1 MASTAIAP
9 LKHLTVSPLA
19 AHTATVIFVHGL
31 GDTGNGWKPV
41 ADMFRVEPALKHI
54 KWVLPHSP
62 IMSVTANMGMEM
74 PSWFDIASFGLK
86 DKEDEAGMLKTVKSL
101 TQLID
106 TEVAS
111 GVDPNR
117 IILGG
122 FSQGAAMSL
131 LTGLTMEHRLA
142 GIVALSGWV
151 ALRDKL
157 KSMLSG
163 HATSIPIFVGH
174 GSHDPLIKLTF
185 SRESVDFLKDEIG
198 IPEATPDNLTGLSY
212 HVYQGVAHTASPDE
226 LDDLKAWITKIIPA

>member
-1 MASTAIAP
+1 
-9 LKHLTVSPLA
+9 
-19 AHTATVIFVHGL
+19 
-31 GDTGNGWKPV
+31 
-41 ADMFRVEPALKHI
+41 
-54 KWVLPHSP
+54 
-62 IMSVTANMGMEM
+62 MSVTANMGMEM
-74 PSWFDIASFGLK
+74 PSWYVFRSLSNLFIIITSVCRFDIASFGLK

-157 KSMLSG
+157 KS
-163 HATSIPIFVGH
+163 VGVW
-174 GSHDPLIKLTF
+174 S
-185 SRESVDFLKDEIG
+185 
-198 IPEATPDNLTGLSY
+198 
-212 HVYQGVAHTASPDE
+212 SPDPHVFS
-226 LDDLKAWITKIIPA
+226 LRTSNIGVDAIWTRHINTHFRGSWFS